1 MQSGLHSRN
10 CLSERPVIHQ
20 RLYVYLIL
28 TGLLSC
34 CALLS
39 GCQKNLLRNV
49 QQTYASILKKETKKV
64 PKELEGLHAYLSQD
78 LWVRNDHWSAFKEWK
93 TQQDK
98 ISDPPV
104 SSMGVQRWMFGPLE
118 KQKVISEPIKKE
130 TSVASQETLDLSSQ
144 EKNKTTQNSQ
154 PEPNQLREKESVDP
168 EHWSVNM
175 LQDFFTRT
183 SSPTSTDDSA
193 SVRPQGK
200 FAALKALS
208 EWNSPAGWNAAI
220 LWGTLEPTTALKT
233 LPTLEKVIFDA
244 PTRALNAPQNN
255 PDKKIVSLE
264 RRVEGKLPN
273 QKTGKSKSEPE
284 LPPLSPAMKHAAI
297 NAMCLVLSQADAIP
311 YKTKNRLTQLLERP
325 DISIELRGE
334 LYRGLARFVPPAEI
348 PTLNQAFDIGANTTL
363 PPKNLRR
370 SAMDACIIHGLWY
383 YAKQNQFSHP
393 DYSLEKYS
401 DFKTT
406 VWPENM
412 MQVRWDSDPTMRW
425 NFGFWA
431 VLVHHPDAITIL
443 TSQLRDAD
451 LKVQNKAI
459 EFMGILGTET
469 ALELLKQQSKR
480 LQESSRISAAIGLTP
495 WGAHHLAPLI
505 SDKSSSVRRAVAKG
519 LGQTDSPEAALLL
532 RSLMRDRSSEVQL
545 AVVQSISHWPDE
557 LAIPLLLEGIQEGVY
572 KTRRDS
578 VLQLTDRIGSSGA
591 ISIEAP
597 RAERIVAVRELMQTE
612 KLPGGLWDQLIKQG
626 LQDPREQDKRR
637 IAEIQSYFQE
647 ILNHPRQSA
656 EYHQA
661 YQELLSISAEELS
674 ILEKLVLETSVQ
686 IPNEIYSDLLPRL
699 DPSYLALNQLASVH
713 LSDRR
718 KAAQQL
724 LQNSQHVSLSPII
737 VKRLRKIM
745 AQEQDRLVWRIVM
758 SSIAKDNYEE
768 AAQLALLAINHNWP
782 DIRILGCEYFGT
794 YGLPQYAIWLL
805 PLLNDKNESVQL
817 AAINAIGQC
826 HNPIAITGVQNTSPE
841 HGPGPSL
848 RSLLTHSNQRIR
860 FQTVVALS
868 RLGDVQGMQEL
879 VRLSNHTLI
888 SMRTDAIREMG
899 NSRQTRFVEPLIQ
912 SAWTERNHIVMKEI
926 LISLEKLVPPTEQP
940 AELSSSKKHSEQA
953 EIWMNWWQSQ
963 HSQSA
968 SRLFTGR

>member
-1 MQSGLHSRN
+1 M
-10 CLSERPVIHQ
+10 SERPVIHQ
-20 RLYVYLIL
+20 RLYACLIL

-49 QQTYASILKKETKKV
+49 QKTYASILKKETKKI

-98 ISDPPV
+98 ISDTPV

-130 TSVASQETLDLSSQ
+130 TPVASQETVDLSSQ
-144 EKNKTTQNSQ
+144 EENKTTQNSQ
-154 PEPNQLREKESVDP
+154 PEPNQLRENEPVDP
-168 EHWSVNM
+168 EYWSVNM

-200 FAALKALS
+200 FAALKAIS

-220 LWGTLEPTTALKT
+220 LWGTLEPATALKT
-233 LPTLEKVIFDA
+233 LPILEKVIFDA
-244 PTRALNAPQNN
+244 PTRAVNVPQNN
-255 PDKKIVSLE
+255 PDKKIVNLE
-264 RRVEGKLPN
+264 RRVEGNFPN

-311 YKTKNRLTQLLERP
+311 FKTKNRLTQLLERP

-334 LYRGLARFVPPAEI
+334 LYRGLARFVPPAKI
-348 PTLNQAFDIGANTTL
+348 PTLNQAFDIGDNTTL
-363 PPKNLRR
+363 PPKILRR
-370 SAMDACIIHGLWY
+370 SALDACIIHGLWY
-383 YAKQNQFSHP
+383 YAKQDQFSHP
-393 DYSLEKYS
+393 GYSLEKYS

-425 NFGFWA
+425 NFGFWVA
-431 VLVHHPDAITIL
+431 LVHHPDAITIL

-495 WGAHHLAPLI
+495 WGAHYLAPLI
-505 SDKSSSVRRAVAKG
+505 GDKSSSVRRAVAKG

-597 RAERIVAVRELMQTE
+597 RSERIVAVRELIQTE

-637 IAEIQSYFQE
+637 IAEIQSYFQD

-674 ILEKLVLETSVQ
+674 ILEKMVLETSIQ
-686 IPNEIYSDLLPRL
+686 IPKEIYSDLLPQL
-699 DPSYLALNQLASVH
+699 NPSYVALNRLASVH

-817 AAINAIGQC
+817 TAINAIGQC
-826 HNPIAITGVQNTSPE
+826 HNPIAITGTQNSSPE

-868 RLGDVQGMQEL
+868 RLGNVQGMQEL

-926 LISLEKLVPPTEQP
+926 LISLEKLVPPSEQP

>member
-1 MQSGLHSRN
+1 M
-10 CLSERPVIHQ
+10 SERPVTHQ
-20 RLYVYLIL
+20 RLYAYLIL

-49 QQTYASILKKETKKV
+49 QQTYASILKKETKQV
-64 PKELEGLHAYLSQD
+64 PKELEGLHTYLSQD
-78 LWVRNDHWSAFKEWK
+78 LWFQNHHWSAFKEWK
-93 TQQDK
+93 TRLDQA
-98 ISDPPV
+98 SDPLN
-104 SSMGVQRWMFGPLE
+104 SSIDVHRWMFGSLE
-118 KQKVISEPIKKE
+118 KQKVIVEPIKKD
-130 TSVASQETLDLSSQ
+130 TPVASQETVDLSSQ

-154 PEPNQLREKESVDP
+154 PEPNQLREKESVQP
-168 EHWSVNM
+168 EHWSVNT

-183 SSPTSTDDSA
+183 SFQSSTNETA
-193 SVRPQGK
+193 SVLPQGK

-208 EWNSPAGWNAAI
+208 EWNSLAGWNAAI
-220 LWGTLEPTTALKT
+220 LWGTLEPATALTT
-233 LPTLEKVIFDA
+233 LPILEKVAFDA
-244 PTRALNAPQNN
+244 PTRKPKLTQNN
-255 PDKKIVSLE
+255 PDKKILNLE
-264 RRVEGKLPN
+264 RMAEGTSPN
-273 QKTGKSKSEPE
+273 QKTGKNKSKPE

-297 NAMCLVLSQADAIP
+297 NAICLVLSEADAIP
-311 YKTKNRLTQLLERP
+311 FKTKNRLTQLLQRP
-325 DISIELRGE
+325 DISIKLRGE

-348 PTLNQAFDIGANTTL
+348 PTLNQALDISDNKTL

-370 SAMDACIIHGLWY
+370 SAMDACLIHGLWF
-383 YAKQNQFSHP
+383 YAKQDQFLHP
-393 DYSLEKYS
+393 GYSLEKSS

-425 NFGFWA
+425 HFGFWA
-431 VLVHHPDAITIL
+431 ALVQHPDAITIL
-443 TSQLRDAD
+443 MSQLRDAD

-480 LQESSRISAAIGLTP
+480 QHESSRVSAALGLTP
-495 WGAHHLAPLI
+495 WGAHYLEPLI
-505 SDKSSSVRRAVAKG
+505 NDKSSSVRLTVAKG

-532 RSLMRDRSSEVQL
+532 RSLIRDRNSEVQL
-545 AVVQSISHWPDE
+545 AVVQSISNWPDE

-612 KLPGGLWDQLIKQG
+612 RLPGGLWDQLIKQG
-626 LQDPREQDKRR
+626 LQDPRENDKRR
-637 IAEIQSYFQE
+637 LAEIQSYFQD
-647 ILNHPRQSA
+647 ILNYPRQSA

-674 ILEKLVLETSVQ
+674 ILEKLVLETSIQ
-686 IPNEIYSDLLPRL
+686 IPNEVYHDLLPQLNPR
-699 DPSYLALNQLASVH
+699 YAALNQLASVH

-724 LQNSQHVSLSPII
+724 LQSSQHVSLSPII

-826 HNPIAITGVQNTSPE
+826 HNPIAITGIQNSSAE
-841 HGPGPSL
+841 LDSGPSL

-860 FQTVVALS
+860 FQTVAALS

-879 VRLSNHTLI
+879 VRLSNNTLNSI
-888 SMRTDAIREMG
+888 RTDAIQEMG
-899 NSRQTRFVEPLIQ
+899 NSGQTRFVEPLIQ
-912 SAWTERNHIVMKEI
+912 LAWTERNHIIMKEI
-926 LISLEKLVPPTEQP
+926 LISLKKLVPPSEQP
-940 AELSSSKKHSEQA
+940 ADLSSSIKHSEQA
-953 EIWMNWWQSQ
+953 EIWMNWWQSH